1 MTVAKR
7 VLETRPPDDPD
18 ELYQLLVEAHWDLTA
33 EQSRLVNSKL
43 ILLLAN
49 EIGDPAVMPP
59 RSPPRARAR
68 PSRPARRRRRPQA
81 NPETPPSLPG
91 TRGTPMLGR

>member
-49 EIGDPAVMPP
+49 EIGDPAVIAAAIAAARKGATEPP
-59 RSPPRARAR
+59 SPPAAAAASE
-68 PSRPARRRRRPQA
+68 P
-81 NPETPPSLPG
+81 
-91 TRGTPMLGR
+91 